1 MDTEVLV
8 CADLHGTPH
17 LIGRLWAHL
26 RRGKESASFE
36 YDKAWLSSAERY
48 ALEPALQL
56 GAGAFHTATDRALFG
71 AIGDSAPDRWG
82 RMLMRRAER
91 RRAAAA
97 GEAPRTLYEIDF
109 LLMVNDEARGGALR
123 FASRPDGPFL
133 SATQQTAVPPLVDLP
148 RLLAAAERV
157 VDENEGDEDL
167 RLLFA
172 PGSSLGGARPK
183 SSVRENDDRLA
194 IAKFPH
200 KEDEWRAVAWEATAL
215 SLAAKAGIN
224 VPRFRL
230 ESIAGKDVLIVS
242 RFDRSGKE
250 RIPFL
255 SAMSMLGAKDNE
267 TRSYLEIVDALRQH
281 GARPAEDMHQL
292 WRRIVF
298 SVLISNVDDHM
309 RNHGFVYAG
318 TEGWALSP
326 AYDLNPVPVDVRPRV
341 LSTAIDE
348 EDQSASLDLALSV
361 AGYFELNEEKA
372 QAIAGEVGRAVS
384 KWRIAAASFG
394 ISAAEC
400 NRMESAFQ
408 HADLEGALALQ
419 AESRLSRA

>member
-8 CADLHGTPH
+8 YADLHGVPT
-17 LIGRLWAHL
+17 LVGRLWAHL

-36 YDKAWLSSAERY
+36 YDRAWLSAAERY

-56 GAGAFHTATDRALFG
+56 GGGAFHTATDRALFG

-82 RMLMRRAER
+82 RMLMRRRER
-91 RRAAAA
+91 RRAATA

-109 LLMVNDEARGGALR
+109 LLMVNDEVRQGALR
-123 FASRPDGPFL
+123 FASRPDAPFL
-133 SATQQTAVPPLVDLP
+133 AETRQTPVPPLVELP
-148 RLLAAAERV
+148 RLLVAAERV
-157 VDENEGDEDL
+157 INEDEDDEDL
-167 RLLFA
+167 RVLFA

-183 SSVRENDDRLA
+183 ASVRENDGSLA

-200 KEDEWRAVAWEATAL
+200 KEDEWRTVAWEATAL

-230 ESIAGKDVLIVS
+230 ETIAGKDVLIVS

-255 SAMSMLGAKDNE
+255 SAMSMLSAKDNE
-267 TRSYLEIVDALRQH
+267 TRSYLEMVDALRQH
-281 GARPAEDMHQL
+281 GARPVQDMHEL

-298 SVLISNVDDHM
+298 TLLISNVDDHM
-309 RNHGFVYAG
+309 RNHGFVYTG
-318 TEGWALSP
+318 TQGWALSP
-326 AYDLNPVPVDVRPRV
+326 AYDLNPMPVDVKPRV

-348 EDQSASLDLALSV
+348 DDQSASIDLALSV
-361 AGYFELNEEKA
+361 AEYFELSEI
-372 QAIAGEVGRAVS
+372 QARTIAAEVGRAVAA
-384 KWRIAAASFG
+384 WRIVAGSYG
-394 ISAAEC
+394 IPAAEC
-400 NRMESAFQ
+400 NRMSSAFE
-408 HADLEGALALQ
+408 HADVEKAL
-419 AESRLSRA
+419 SG

>member
-1 MDTEVLV
+1 MMDTEVLV
-8 CADLHGTPH
+8 YAHLHDAPN
-17 LIGRLWAHL
+17 LVGRLWTHL

-36 YDKAWLSSAERY
+36 YDKAWLSAADRY

-56 GAGAFHTATDRALFG
+56 GVGAFHTATDRALFG
-71 AIGDSAPDRWG
+71 AMGDSAPDRWG
-82 RMLMRRAER
+82 RMLMRRKER
-91 RRAAAA
+91 RRAKGA
-97 GEAPRTLYEIDF
+97 GEAPRTLYETDF
-109 LLMVNDEARGGALR
+109 LLMVSDEARQGALR
-123 FASRPDGPFL
+123 FASKPEGPFL
-133 SATQQTAVPPLVDLP
+133 AESQQTPVPPLIELP

-157 VDENEGDEDL
+157 VSEDEGDEDL

-183 SSVRENDDRLA
+183 ASVRENDGNLA

-200 KEDEWRAVAWEATAL
+200 KEDEWRAVAWEAMAL

-230 ESIAGKDVLIVS
+230 ETIAGKDVLIVS
-242 RFDRSGKE
+242 RFDRSGKA

-255 SAMSMLGAKDNE
+255 SAMSMLGARDNE

-281 GARPAEDMHQL
+281 GARPLGDMHEL

-298 SVLISNVDDHM
+298 TLLISNVDDHM
-309 RNHGFVYAG
+309 RNHGFVYTGTAG
-318 TEGWALSP
+318 WTLSP
-326 AYDLNPVPVDVRPRV
+326 AYDLNPMPVDVKPRV

-361 AGYFELNEEKA
+361 AEYFELSET
-372 QAIAGEVGRAVS
+372 QARTTAAEVGRAVAT
-384 KWRIAAASFG
+384 WRIVAGSYG

-400 NRMESAFQ
+400 NRMSSAFE
-408 HADLEGALALQ
+408 HGGIEKAL
-419 AESRLSRA
+419 SG